1 VSYTGSW
8 EALVYVILYKSVILV
23 ILYIQAD
30 GTNITMKNTSEDK
43 NEKTNTSIGS
53 SSSLSSKNASSSETT
68 QNSDCGQEPGEVDIN
83 KENKSKMKPVSA
95 TEQVCTYSM
104 SH

>member
-1 VSYTGSW
+1 
-8 EALVYVILYKSVILV
+8 
-23 ILYIQAD
+23 
-30 GTNITMKNTSEDK
+30 MKNTSEDK

-53 SSSLSSKNASSSETT
+53 SSSLSSEDASSSENEMSETT

-83 KENKSKMKPVSA
+83 KENKSKMKPGSA

>member
-1 VSYTGSW
+1 MSYTGSW
-8 EALVYVILYKSVILV
+8 EPLVYVILCRSVILV

-30 GTNITMKNTSEDK
+30 GTNITVKNTSEDK

-53 SSSLSSKNASSSETT
+53 SSSLSSERETFEMT
-68 QNSDCGQEPGEVDIN
+68 QNSDCGQEPGDVDIN
-83 KENKSKMKPVSA
+83 KEKKSKMNPVPA